1 MFMFAL
7 SLIGL
12 GAFFSALSHKK
23 PRQKEFDPHEEHRKD
38 HGKDRRPV

>member
-23 PRQKEFDPHEEHRKD
+23 ARQKEFDPHEEH
-38 HGKDRRPV
+38 